1 MKISKY
7 WKAVVAAIAAGAGAV
22 TTAAQDGQIT
32 GEEWWTAAVAV
43 LAALG
48 LTWAV
53 PNKPS
58 TGEDTQA

>member
-7 WKAVVAAIAAGAGAV
+7 WKAVIAALAAGAGAV

-58 TGEDTQA
+58 AGEDGQA